1 MLCSRYTD
9 VTLRKSA
16 STALHTTCSSA
27 ADCLASDGTAGDCVC
42 GINGNSYCVPFKGD
56 TAYAAFYK
64 AACDYKDDDDED
76 QIDLLL
82 GNSLFINLHAG
93 LSANDQALRDTCF
106 EEELFADVDLYTTLI
121 TNLKSKFDI
130 FDDDQGLA
138 ALITLTAVGLFF

>member
-1 MLCSRYTD
+1 MADLLEAIRYGVSETDTVEIKCAVTPRTKFSIGENTAEAVTKMLCSRYTD

-76 QIDLLL
+76 
-82 GNSLFINLHAG
+82 
-93 LSANDQALRDTCF
+93 
-106 EEELFADVDLYTTLI
+106 
-121 TNLKSKFDI
+121 
-130 FDDDQGLA
+130 
-138 ALITLTAVGLFF
+138 